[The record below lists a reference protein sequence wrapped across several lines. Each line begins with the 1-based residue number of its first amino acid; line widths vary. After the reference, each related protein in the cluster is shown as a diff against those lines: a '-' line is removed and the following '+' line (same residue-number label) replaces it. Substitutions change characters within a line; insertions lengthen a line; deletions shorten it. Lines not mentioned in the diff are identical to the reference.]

1 MPHGAEHI
9 RRYEETD
16 GKEGHFWIN
25 SVPTLVLT
33 TRGAKPGGDRKSAL
47 IYQQTE
53 GKYLVVASDGSA
65 PNHPELIPQAARS
78 PRRHRAG
85 SRPGNRQN
93 GHPDERAKLWHLM
106 TSVWPAYANYERK
119 TTREIPLVILEPTAR

>member
-25 SVPTLVLT
+25 GVPTLVLT
-33 TRGAKPGGDRKSAL
+33 TRGAKPGSDRKSAL
-47 IYQQTE
+47 IYQQTD

-65 PNHPELIPQAARS
+65 PNHPSWYLNLPAHAGVTVQVAA
-78 PRRHRAG
+78 
-85 SRPGNRQN
+85 
-93 GHPDERAKLWHLM
+93 
-106 TSVWPAYANYERK
+106 PA
-119 TTREIPLVILEPTAR
+119 TARTATPTNARNSGT